1 MSTYNFSIELTYEEI
16 CTAIR
21 IYKDAIAYHNFT
33 LEYCKKHLLLLEE
46 TIKNRDTDI
55 KGDKKEFFNKVNI
68 KCCNCWNDAEI
79 FQTEGNFCL
88 SCWQRLTEPNV

>member
-55 KGDKKEFFNKVNI
+55 KGDKKEFLI
-68 KCCNCWNDAEI
+68 KSISSAVTVGMMQRSFRLRAI
-79 FQTEGNFCL
+79 F
-88 SCWQRLTEPNV
+88 V